1 MIHKD
6 KKQFTDLINVTVQ
19 RTGFRAY
26 LLEKDYYL
34 TLILSRINELSEDL
48 IFKGGTCLNKIYYS
62 YYRLSEDLDFSM
74 RLPEYTTTRGNR
86 RKIIQAVKDSIDKF
100 AKQFD
105 MRIDD
110 TENPGRN
117 ESKQYIYYFVYKSAI
132 QPTEQLIKFEIGL
145 RFNPIL
151 ETETREVKHK
161 FLHPFTNESLFD
173 GGKVNCLSLEEIV
186 SEKLR
191 AAALRLT
198 IAPRDFYDLDFII
211 RQGFNLTDKKVLKL
225 FVKKIEE
232 GLPAPQVVSDQF
244 SVYVLKCRDE
254 SFYIGQTK
262 DLEQRLEQHENKEVS
277 WTASRLP
284 IELIHEEN
292 FETREQA
299 VKRESDLKT
308 GFGRKW
314 LKRKYNAGHL
324 SVVSAG
330 AKDADASRQAGNG
343 DPDLAKYKINLGRT
357 EKEIKD
363 MKSRIEN
370 ELFDVLTV
378 GERENFDLDTA
389 LKRINKVMK
398 EV

>member
-6 KKQFTDLINVTVQ
+6 KKQFADLINVTVQ
-19 RTGFRAY
+19 RTGFRAH

-34 TLILSRINELSEDL
+34 TLILSRINELSDDL
-48 IFKGGTCLNKIYYS
+48 IFKGGTCINKIYYS

-86 RKIIQAVKDSIDKF
+86 RKIIQPIKDNIETF

-105 MRIDD
+105 MRIDGAG
-110 TENPGRN
+110 NPGRN

-132 QPTEQLIKFEIGL
+132 QPTEQLIKFEVGL

-151 ETETREVKHK
+151 DIETREVKHK
-161 FLHPFTNESLFD
+161 FLHPFTNEPLFA

-198 IAPRDFYDLDFII
+198 IAPRDFFDLDFIV
-211 RQGFNLTDKKVLKL
+211 RQGFNLTNKEVLKL

-232 GLPAPQVVSDQF
+232 D
-244 SVYVLKCRDE
+244 
-254 SFYIGQTK
+254 
-262 DLEQRLEQHENKEVS
+262 
-277 WTASRLP
+277 
-284 IELIHEEN
+284 
-292 FETREQA
+292 
-299 VKRESDLKT
+299 
-308 GFGRKW
+308 
-314 LKRKYNAGHL
+314 
-324 SVVSAG
+324 
-330 AKDADASRQAGNG
+330 NG
-343 DPDLAKYKINLGRT
+343 DLDLAKYKINLGRT

-378 GERENFDLDTA
+378 SERENFDLDTA
-389 LKRINKVMK
+389 LKRINKVMGK
-398 EV
+398 V